1 MTNNNIAKVTIINIY
16 KHKKLII
23 TIELQDGVVVV
34 KPLIK
39 GIEMEVEMIN
49 TPILNTTYKIT
60 DYKIIYDKQ

>member
-1 MTNNNIAKVTIINIY
+1 MTNNNFAKVTIINIY

-39 GIEMEVEMIN
+39 GIETEVEMIN